1 MNDNVLKYTKRVFN
15 VITILGFIATI
26 VGSVYLWHLGAFQD
40 QEILKRIIT
49 AHAILGPVIFLLMQI
64 IQVIIPII
72 PGGLTIAAGVL
83 IFGPVWGFVY
93 NYLGIL
99 VGPCTEF

>member
-64 IQVIIPII
+64 IPDFW
-72 PGGLTIAAGVL
+72 TCM
-83 IFGPVWGFVY
+83 
-93 NYLGIL
+93 GICL
-99 VGPCTEF
+99 